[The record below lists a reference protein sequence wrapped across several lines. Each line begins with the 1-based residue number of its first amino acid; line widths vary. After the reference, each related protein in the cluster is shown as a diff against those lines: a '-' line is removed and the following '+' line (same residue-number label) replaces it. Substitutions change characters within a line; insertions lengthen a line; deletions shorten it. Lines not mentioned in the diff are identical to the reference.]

1 MSGSYTAVYLITNVF
16 AAYTLFRY
24 MCIFFD
30 RKDVDKRQEFMSYS
44 LYFCIISLLYLSLNN
59 PAVNIASNLIMFFM
73 LTYNYQST
81 TKTRLIAVVSTY
93 MILMIIE
100 VLVMLI
106 LQNYGITVTSG
117 NDAALITGLISIRIF
132 SYIFMLFMS
141 NFKMIS
147 NDIKVSNI
155 HWLSIFIIP
164 VGTLILVLIMI
175 SMDYTSNVKETIISI
190 MILLVINV
198 FVFYFYDELMKS
210 YESKIEKTLL
220 QQQNNAYLKQLEI
233 INQSK
238 ESIKTFRH
246 DVKNHALTLKYY
258 IDNHNREGA
267 TEYLDNILELIN
279 YSKEHA
285 KSGNS
290 EIDSLINY
298 KIELAEKHNI
308 SSEVYLAIPYK
319 LNINPFDLSIVI
331 GNLLDNAIEAA
342 LKAENKFIN
351 ISIELDRNV
360 LYISISNS
368 YDGKLK
374 LTNSKLKT
382 IKDNENHGIGISSAQ
397 KSIEKY
403 NGTMNIHYDGQV
415 FYVDALMYNQ

>member
-1 MSGSYTAVYLITNVF
+1 MSGSYTVVYLITNVF
-16 AAYTLFRY
+16 AAYTLYRY

-81 TKTRLIAVVSTY
+81 TKIRLIAVVSTY

-210 YESKIEKTLL
+210 YESKIEKALL
-220 QQQNNAYLKQLEI
+220 RQQNNAYLKQLEI

-258 IDNHNREGA
+258 IDNHDRVGA
-267 TEYLDNILELIN
+267 TEYLDNIFDFIN
-279 YSKEHA
+279 NSKEHA

-298 KIELAEKHNI
+298 KMDLAEKHNI
-308 SSEVYLAIPYK
+308 SSEVYLAIPHK

-342 LKAENKFIN
+342 LKSENKFIN

-374 LTNSKLKT
+374 LRNSKLET
-382 IKDNENHGIGISSAQ
+382 TKDNENHGVGISSVQ

-415 FYVDALMYNQ
+415 FYVDALMYN

>member
-16 AAYTLFRY
+16 ATYTLYRF

-44 LYFCIISLLYLSLNN
+44 LYFCIISLLYLSFNN

-81 TKTRLIAVVSTY
+81 TKIRLIAVVSTY

-106 LQNYGITVTSG
+106 LQSYGITVTSG
-117 NDAALITGLISIRIF
+117 NDAALIIGIISIKII
-132 SYIFMLFMS
+132 SYIVMLFMS

-164 VGTLILVLIMI
+164 VGTLIIVLIMI
-175 SMDYTSNVKETIISI
+175 SMDYASNVTESIISI
-190 MILLVINV
+190 VILLVINV

-238 ESIKTFRH
+238 ENIKTFRH

-258 IDNHNREGA
+258 IDNYDRDGA
-267 TEYLDNILELIN
+267 TGYLDNILDFIN

-285 KSGNS
+285 KSGNF

-298 KIELAEKHNI
+298 KMDLAEKSNI
-308 SSEVYLAIPYK
+308 KAEVYLAIPHK

-331 GNLLDNAIEAA
+331 GNLLDNAIEAT

-368 YDGKLK
+368 YNGNLK
-374 LTNSKLKT
+374 LTNSKLET
-382 IKDNENHGIGISSAQ
+382 TKDNDNHGIGISSVQ

-415 FYVDALMYNQ
+415 FYVDALMYN